1 MLFLKEDQQTLLVVD
16 VILIFSCSLLFTGAF
31 YMHFPLIFLIFN
43 AYFCISMLFK
53 EVIGELMAV
62 RRNLTATLASLVNVT
77 TQLDLARATIQDL
90 NNSTVANFTLEVGL
104 YSGYAAVGLTG
115 AARLAWLQWQ
125 KDKVFPLDR

>member
-1 MLFLKEDQQTLLVVD
+1 MH
-16 VILIFSCSLLFTGAF
+16 IFAF
-31 YMHFPLIFLIFN
+31 Q
-43 AYFCISMLFK
+43 CCFK